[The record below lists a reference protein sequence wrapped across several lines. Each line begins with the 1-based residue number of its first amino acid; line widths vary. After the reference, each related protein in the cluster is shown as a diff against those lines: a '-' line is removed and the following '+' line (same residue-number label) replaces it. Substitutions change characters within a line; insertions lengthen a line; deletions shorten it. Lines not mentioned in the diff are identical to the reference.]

1 MTTSL
6 HPHNPSPHTTRTT
19 QVSSNALVA
28 YTFEL
33 GGKCVTADYGLLE
46 DGISV
51 HNSQNMWR

>member
-1 MTTSL
+1 MTSVR
-6 HPHNPSPHTTRTT
+6 PHNPSKPHHTHT
-19 QVSSNALVA
+19 QVYSNALVA

-51 HNSQNMWR
+51 HNTQNMWR